1 MTNLDPTVEYSIDAY
16 AKSTGWSC
24 AHRRNGLRDDRCRD
38 VRRTRRHRLL
48 LVRGSRDG
56 KLGYGNFAGSKSA
69 FRATDLSPKREYS
82 VQIVSGCNLENAR
95 DQMFGTLKTNP
106 KGNGNGSFS
115 FEASQ

>member
-1 MTNLDPTVEYSIDAY
+1 
-16 AKSTGWSC
+16 
-24 AHRRNGLRDDRCRD
+24 
-38 VRRTRRHRLL
+38 VR
-48 LVRGSRDG
+48 
-56 KLGYGNFAGSKSA
+56 

-95 DQMFGTLKTNP
+95 DQVFGTLKTNP